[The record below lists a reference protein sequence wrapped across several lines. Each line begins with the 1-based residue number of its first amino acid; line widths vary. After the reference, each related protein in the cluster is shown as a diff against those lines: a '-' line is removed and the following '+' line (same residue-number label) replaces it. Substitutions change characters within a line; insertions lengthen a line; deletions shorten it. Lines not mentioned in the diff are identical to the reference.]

1 MPHIDI
7 RPARPEDREVVLA
20 FCSNTWEWGDYIER
34 VWDEWLS
41 DPAGLLLVATV
52 DEQPAGVAHMDMLT
66 AEDAWLEGL
75 RVDPQFRHQGLAR
88 ALTEALQLEAM
99 RRGATRARLA
109 VESTNERSIQISE
122 RGHWY
127 RVGEFTLFSA
137 TDSTGT
143 PQPSAEGR
151 SRLAT
156 LADLESIIGFLNASN
171 SFPLVGGLYYIRFK
185 AYPISEVLLRDKIA
199 AGGIYILQR
208 WERLDGLMILEEREE
223 QGRRQLSVG
232 YVDGTAIESV
242 SLLAYDLRYRA
253 HTLGVKSIRIYAPD
267 LVLVHD
273 AFTGVGYEGGEATF
287 YTYERGLT

>member
-1 MPHIDI
+1 MSRIDV
-7 RPARPEDREVVLA
+7 RPARPEDREAVLA
-20 FCSNTWEWGDYIER
+20 FCSNTWEWGDYIAH
-34 VWDEWLS
+34 VWDEWLR

-52 DEQPAGVAHMDMLT
+52 DEQPAGVAHLDMLT
-66 AEDAWLEGL
+66 AQDAWLEGL
-75 RVDPQFRHQGLAR
+75 RVDPHYRHQGLAR
-88 ALTEALQLEAM
+88 ALYEALQLEAM

-137 TDSTGT
+137 TASAD
-143 PQPSAEGR
+143 PPRRSAEER
-151 SRLAT
+151 PRPAT
-156 LADLESIIGFLNASN
+156 LVDLESIIDFLNASN
-171 SFPLVGGLYYIRFK
+171 IFPLVGGLYYMRFK

-199 AGGIYILQR
+199 AGGIYILRR
-208 WERLDGLMILEEREE
+208 WERLDGLAIMEEREE

-232 YVDGTAIESV
+232 YIDGTAIEAI
-242 SLLAYDLRYRA
+242 SLLAYDMRYRA
-253 HTLGVKSIRIYAPD
+253 HILGTEHIRTYAPD
-267 LVLVHD
+267 LVLVRD